1 MGMPERLAI
10 IAAMEREVHPLVRNW
25 KQAQAGG
32 LPAWRSGNMLVVC
45 GGIGAGPARRAAEC
59 VMSAFNPSVLISVGF
74 AGSLDSMLN
83 APDIFVPAKVVD
95 VCSGKEFATGEA
107 NGTSTTLLT
116 LDDIADVASKQAL
129 ARDYDAQA
137 VDMEAAAVARVAAG
151 HGLEF
156 RAVKAISEDI
166 GFPLPSFA
174 PFITAEGGLRSV
186 SLAAHLAARPWLWA
200 SVLALR
206 QNAARASR
214 ALALALRPL
223 QSGGAPFDD
232 VAQPSAGVG

>member
-1 MGMPERLAI
+1 MDMPERLAI

-25 KQAQAGG
+25 QRAQAGG
-32 LPAWRSGNMLVVC
+32 LPAWRSGNVLVVC

-59 VMSAFNPSVLISVGF
+59 VMSAFDPSVLMSVGF
-74 AGSLDSMLN
+74 AGSLDRMLK
-83 APDIFVPAKVVD
+83 APDVFVPAKVVD
-95 VCSGKEFATGEA
+95 VCSGKEFVTGEPS
-107 NGTSTTLLT
+107 GTSTLLT
-116 LDDIADVASKQAL
+116 LDEIADAASKQAL

-137 VDMEAAAVARVAAG
+137 VDMEAAAVAGVAAG

-174 PFITAEGGLRSV
+174 PFITGEGGLRTV
-186 SLAAHLAARPWLWA
+186 PLAAHLAARPWLWA
-200 SVLALR
+200 SVLALH
-206 QNAARASR
+206 QNAVRASR
-214 ALALALRPL
+214 ALAVALRPL